1 MAEHRDM
8 QAAMLRALDVF
19 LVHGWINSLSVT
31 HQMSPSKP
39 QHVDVEIGGVMN
51 LTDFCRAVAMEME
64 RPGVLGGVK
73 PIQAGELIGSEL
85 PKEFP

>member
-1 MAEHRDM
+1 MAEHRDL
-8 QAAMLRALDVF
+8 QAAMLRALEVF
-19 LVHGWINSLSVT
+19 RVHGWIKSLHVT
-31 HQMSPSKP
+31 YQMSPSRP

-51 LTDFCRAVAMEME
+51 LTDFCRAVTMEME

-73 PIQAGELIGSEL
+73 PIDPAEMMGTSL